1 MRILHVT
8 QHGSLIGGVETYAA
22 DLHRLLQRD
31 GHTVVLLHGI
41 AVGESRPAIAPEML
55 HVPALR
61 PGGGNWAERESAL
74 RQVVE
79 QVAPDVILTHDV
91 EEADVL
97 RLFARLRPT
106 VPFVHV
112 HSRSVCP
119 GRGKFYARQKQACV
133 RPFGAYCAIAPYLH
147 ACGTR
152 RPWRLL
158 ANMRV
163 TRRWIEAAQEMPR
176 LLVASEYMKRELMA
190 VGLAQERIVVNLPF
204 VEAPRD
210 EEASPREPRWT
221 TSETLPLVLFCGR
234 FYDYKGADLLLRAL
248 EFVAPPVRAVLIG
261 EGPEQPKLKRLA
273 ARVPSRHLVSFPG
286 WLSRTAVFGFY
297 RRARVVVIPSVW
309 PEPFCR
315 VGPEA
320 MRHGA
325 PIVAFRVGAIPEWVR
340 EGETGL
346 LVEPANIRALAAA
359 IERVVTDDALAAAL
373 SARAAQ
379 VAAEQFN
386 AQRHLERLMR
396 TFAAVTRT
404 VG

>member
-8 QHGSLIGGVETYAA
+8 QHGSMIGGVESYAA

-31 GHTVVLLHGI
+31 GHTVILLHGI
-41 AVGESRPAIAPEML
+41 AVGESRRAIAPERL

-61 PGGGNWAERESAL
+61 PEVGNWAQRERAL
-74 RQVVE
+74 RQAVE
-79 QVAPDVILTHDV
+79 HVAPDVILTHDV

-97 RLFARLRPT
+97 RLFSRLRPT
-106 VPFVHV
+106 IPFVHV
-112 HSRSVCP
+112 HSRYICP
-119 GRGKFYARQKQACV
+119 GRGKFYARQKQACP
-133 RPFGAYCAIAPYLH
+133 RPFGAYCAIAPYGH

-163 TRRWIEAAQEMPR
+163 TKRWIEAAQEMPR

-190 VGLAQERIVVNLPF
+190 VGLPEERIVVNPPF
-204 VEAPRD
+204 VDVPCEA
-210 EEASPREPRWT
+210 EASPEGHRRT
-221 TSETLPLVLFCGR
+221 ISETLPLVLFCGR

-248 EFVAPPVRAVLIG
+248 EFVTPPVRAVLIG

-273 ARVPSRHLVSFPG
+273 ARVPPRHLVSFTG
-286 WLSRTAVFGFY
+286 WLSRATVFGFY
-297 RRARVVVIPSVW
+297 RRARAVVIPSVW
-309 PEPFCR
+309 PEPFGR

-320 MRHGA
+320 MRQGA

-340 EGETGL
+340 DGETGL

-359 IERVVTDDALAAAL
+359 IERLVTDEALAAAL

-379 VAAEQFN
+379 VAAEQFD

-396 TFAAVTRT
+396 TFAAVQRA